1 LNLWLPATTAFFA
14 SALEAVEALTVVL
27 AVGVTWGWRPAL
39 SGAALGVGLIVLVV
53 ALFGPLIATIPL
65 GPLRVVVGVFLLLFG
80 MSWLRKAI
88 QRYGGR
94 RALRDESANFARSV
108 ERLGTARRE
117 GERGAL
123 LTAFKS
129 VALELLEIAIVV
141 VTVGGSIAG
150 GLLPAAGGALVA
162 ILAVVAAGFALR
174 APLARVPE
182 NALGFA
188 VGVMLVSYG
197 TFWSGEGFGFAWWH
211 ADFAIVYLA
220 ALFALAAGACVA
232 ALRRSEPAQ
241 AAA

>member
-1 LNLWLPATTAFFA
+1 MNLWLPAATAFLA

-39 SGAALGVGLIVLVV
+39 TGAAWGVGLIVVVV
-53 ALFGPLIATIPL
+53 ALFGPLVATIPL
-65 GPLRVVVGVFLLLFG
+65 GPVRVVVGVFLLLFG

-94 RALRDESANFARSV
+94 RAVRDESANFVRSV
-108 ERLGTARRE
+108 EQLGAAQRE

-162 ILAVVAAGFALR
+162 ILAVTAAGFALR

-182 NALGFA
+182 TALGFA

-197 TFWSGEGFGFAWWH
+197 TFWAGEGIGLAWWH
-211 ADFAIVYLA
+211 ADLAIVYLA
-220 ALFALAAGACVA
+220 ALYALAAAGCVA
-232 ALRRSEPAQ
+232 VLRLEPKP